1 MTTVFISAISLK
13 WVTPWVLGQ
22 VSIPNRVF
30 WVVHAMSGWFGKLDD
45 VKTSQWEITFFLCTT
60 ANVNPFLANIPIFYH
75 LKTSEKFRF
84 SGVFRG
90 YKKGALAQN
99 GLKYLTCITF
109 MLWIH
114 ALSFYVVS
122 GFLPYLSHFCS
133 ASNTNRFNH
142 AQSCLWIRSYQT
154 HKTPIATQTVLLLVQ
169 TTAYQ
174 LQYQQTDLGYQIN
187 TSF

>member
-1 MTTVFISAISLK
+1 MSNAMSS
-13 WVTPWVLGQ
+13 WP
-22 VSIPNRVF
+22 SIKF
-30 WVVHAMSGWFGKLDD
+30 LIGCFEWFMLWVVGLANLMTSKHHNAKLLFSFAQPPIL
-45 VKTSQWEITFFLCTT
+45 TY
-60 ANVNPFLANIPIFYH
+60 PFLANIPIFYP

-90 YKKGALAQN
+90 YKKGAFAKN

-122 GFLPYLSHFCS
+122 GFLPYLSYFCS

-142 AQSCLWIRSYQT
+142 AQSCLGIRSYQT
-154 HKTPIATQTVLLLVQ
+154 HKTPTATQTVLLLVQ